1 MIRFVTT
8 SLFLLSA
15 GALGVALNSSGL
27 KDGEESV
34 AMEPVR
40 IVKKS
45 EIELEAY
52 RHMLSDSTR
61 WVVLE
66 SEAGALERVFVE
78 SGDDSIAVSAA
89 ERLVDNQTQGWP
101 EGYRRDFLE
110 SLSVEAIASGVANE
124 LPPSVTLAQA
134 VLESGWGRSGLATQ
148 HNNLFGVKS
157 GAYDSGVVLST
168 YEGGGATQRRAK
180 ARFRQYS
187 DWSESLAHHNRLL
200 STDQRYAD
208 ARAHWMDWQ
217 AFVDEIAPVYAT
229 DPAYVR
235 SLSQIV
241 QKYDL
246 DSWDALVAQRVANRT
261 R

>member
-1 MIRFVTT
+1 MMTQKSSIIRLVTT

-15 GALGVALNSSGL
+15 GALGVALNSSAI
-27 KDGEESV
+27 DNPN
-34 AMEPVR
+34 EPVQ
-40 IVKKS
+40 IEPLVVVQKS
-45 EIELEAY
+45 DKELAAY

-78 SGDDSIAVSAA
+78 SDTDSIAVSAA

-148 HNNLFGVKS
+148 HNNLIAVKT
-157 GAYDSGVVLST
+157 GAYD
-168 YEGGGATQRRAK
+168 
-180 ARFRQYS
+180 
-187 DWSESLAHHNRLL
+187 
-200 STDQRYAD
+200 
-208 ARAHWMDWQ
+208 
-217 AFVDEIAPVYAT
+217 
-229 DPAYVR
+229 
-235 SLSQIV
+235 
-241 QKYDL
+241 
-246 DSWDALVAQRVANRT
+246 
-261 R
+261 